1 MQQTGPT
8 DRPSSTLHAAP
19 RRARSRLPLAI
30 GAAAVVAVLAL
41 VGVGRA
47 LDLVPGVG
55 NPFAERVVEH
65 DRPALELALSDL
77 SEYHAAQGRYQVTV
91 DLEKDTP
98 WVPGIV
104 KGERTTYLATGTVD
118 GLVDFRDLGKDA
130 VRVDG
135 DAVTIVLPPPRL
147 GEPVVDLD
155 ESRVVAR
162 DRGLVDRITGAFS
175 DSPTSEREVAQL
187 AEQDLA
193 RAAAESD
200 LERRAQDNTRKVLT
214 GLARSF
220 GFPSVTVRFEDDPGV

>member
-1 MQQTGPT
+1 MQEIDPT
-8 DRPSSTLHAAP
+8 DRTARAAP
-19 RRARSRLPLAI
+19 HRARSRLPLAL
-30 GAAAVVAVLAL
+30 GAGAVVAVLAL
-41 VGVGRA
+41 VGVDRA
-47 LDLVPGVG
+47 LDLVPGLG

-104 KGERTTYLATGTVD
+104 QGERTTYLATGTVD
-118 GLVDFRDLGKDA
+118 GLVDFRDLGDDA

-135 DAVTIVLPPPRL
+135 DAVTMVLPPPHL
-147 GEPVVDLD
+147 GEAVVDLD

-175 DSPTSEREVAQL
+175 DSPTSEREVARL
-187 AEQDLA
+187 AEEDLA
-193 RAAAESD
+193 RAAARSD
-200 LERRAQDNTRKVLT
+200 LERRAQDNTRTLLT

-220 GFPSVTVRFEDDPGV
+220 GFTDVTVRFEDDPGV